1 MGYKRKKGESISVV
15 DVENIKFFTKTILRH
30 VRVTNRDGRKKE
42 KMTLCR
48 LIRK

>member
-1 MGYKRKKGESISVV
+1 MGYKRKKGETISVV

-30 VRVTNRDGRKKE
+30 VRITNRDGREKE
-42 KMTLCR
+42 TMTLGR